1 VTTYK
6 LEELATAA
14 GVGART
20 VRYYVQRGLLPAPDF
35 RGSHTTYGREHLLR
49 LRAIRRLQES
59 HLPLDVIQARLAT
72 LSWVE
77 LESLARGVPSSNPP
91 EHPPE
96 RPPEILPPAGSP
108 YRAPAP
114 PPRDAAAPSRPL
126 VAVWHRLELA
136 PGLEL
141 SVRTDAPAD
150 SLHLARALVGA
161 HQPSLLAL
169 LPKVTLP

>member
-49 LRAIRRLQES
+49 LRAIRHLQDS
-59 HLPLDVIQARLAT
+59 HLPLDVIQSRLAT

-77 LESLARGVPSSNPP
+77 LEALASGASSSN
-91 EHPPE
+91 PPE
-96 RPPEILPPAGSP
+96 RPPERLPPAGSP

-114 PPRDAAAPSRPL
+114 PPLDAATASRPL

-161 HQPSLLAL
+161 HQPSLLPL